1 MKAKEINEFKDVA
14 TKYCNL
20 IDAHNSFKE
29 ETGIRDL
36 LVTLSALY
44 TKALALPEVD
54 SEGEEPLEL
63 TVADPV
69 IEFGNR
75 DAYAMIFNPFQDK
88 KPVTG
93 LLSDDLSDIY
103 TDLKRGLMLFEQGA
117 QKQAVWEWK
126 FHFEVHWGKHLTCA
140 IHALHSIKYDD
151 L

>member
-29 ETGIRDL
+29 ETGIQDL
-36 LVTLSALY
+36 LVTLSELY
-44 TKALALPEVD
+44 TKALALPDAD
-54 SEGEEPLEL
+54 SKGEEPLEL
-63 TVADPV
+63 IVPEPV
-69 IEFGNR
+69 IEFGNL

-88 KPVTG
+88 KPVIG

-103 TDLKRGLMLFEQGA
+103 IDLKRGLMLYEQEA
-117 QKQAVWEWK
+117 LNEAVWEWK
-126 FHFEVHWGKHLTCA
+126 FYFEVHWGKHITSA